1 MLLRYKKSLEKIA
14 MGLLSFMPGEKD
26 VKKLK
31 ETITRYETDDQ
42 SQLYLW
48 KTGEDF
54 IGLVG
59 VELDGD
65 CVTVCHLSV
74 NPSHRGEGVGKE
86 MVAKLAAIM
95 PGKTIVPTEATRPF
109 LEKCQEII
117 GGGAD
122 RQ

>member
-31 ETITRYETDDQ
+31 ETISRYETDDQ

-48 KTGEDF
+48 KIGEDY

-59 VELDGD
+59 VELEGD
-65 CVTVCHLSV
+65 RVTVCHLSV

-86 MVAKLAAIM
+86 MVSKLTAIM

-117 GGGAD
+117 EGGAD

>member
-65 CVTVCHLSV
+65 RVIVCHLSV

-117 GGGAD
+117 EGGAD